1 MFSVGVSGGFAPQ
14 LPQHRLLSPIATG
27 SALGM
32 AKKLKNKQAQ
42 MLEKMKAAK
51 RQAGKDDE
59 SSTEVSA
66 DAAKGGRLSDE
77 EIKERND
84 RLRFEELLK
93 KQSSTALNDFS
104 SDGYLS
110 KEQEEED
117 ISAARSGLDRL
128 FEGDPA
134 PTDPFAELA
143 AMKSGNAIGE
153 TGKNRLVPWLRNTKK
168 NDYLIIVTDPRMKS
182 PELYETVSSL
192 RGSLGKDIMSRLI
205 IVNADTPAE
214 NRRWAKKANFDD
226 DIRIYSDEK
235 MDFMR
240 AYTALGEN
248 RWSISMFIIQDER
261 VARLARDIPTVSAA
275 RTISNAVKSL
285 NELRL

>member
-1 MFSVGVSGGFAPQ
+1 MKFSLVAGGLLFSVGVSGGFAPQ

-93 KQSSTALNDFS
+93 KQSSTASIPAKFYQL
-104 SDGYLS
+104 L
-110 KEQEEED
+110 
-117 ISAARSGLDRL
+117 AARSAKNLSLAVRMNCTTVGLN
-128 FEGDPA
+128 
-134 PTDPFAELA
+134 
-143 AMKSGNAIGE
+143 M
-153 TGKNRLVPWLRNTKK
+153 
-168 NDYLIIVTDPRMKS
+168 
-182 PELYETVSSL
+182 
-192 RGSLGKDIMSRLI
+192 
-205 IVNADTPAE
+205 
-214 NRRWAKKANFDD
+214 
-226 DIRIYSDEK
+226 
-235 MDFMR
+235 
-240 AYTALGEN
+240 
-248 RWSISMFIIQDER
+248 
-261 VARLARDIPTVSAA
+261 
-275 RTISNAVKSL
+275 
-285 NELRL
+285 